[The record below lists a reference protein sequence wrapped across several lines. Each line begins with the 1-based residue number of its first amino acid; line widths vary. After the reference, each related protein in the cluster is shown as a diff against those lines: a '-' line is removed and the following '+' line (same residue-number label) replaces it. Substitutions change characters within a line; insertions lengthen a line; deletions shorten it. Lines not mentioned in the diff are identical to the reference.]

1 MKKYKVYCRMDENSE
16 WSDEL
21 ILDPYIEAE
30 NEDAAI
36 ERAKVFV
43 ALLKPFDYEAYDYMV
58 VDYEDKD

>member
-1 MKKYKVYCRMDENSE
+1 MKKYKVYCRMDENSK

-43 ALLKPFDYEAYDYMV
+43 MLLKPFDYEAYDYMA